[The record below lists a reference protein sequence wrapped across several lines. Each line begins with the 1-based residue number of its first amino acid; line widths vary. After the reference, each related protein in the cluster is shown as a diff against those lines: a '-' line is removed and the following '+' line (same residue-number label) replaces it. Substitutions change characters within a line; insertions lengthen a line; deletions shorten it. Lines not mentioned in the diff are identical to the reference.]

1 MMRHYLLFILLL
13 FFNVTVFCQSFG
25 DTPRTIIEYENSLPE
40 DLKEENL
47 SFPYRVSSTD
57 ADDYIEV
64 LMPDAEILTKD
75 FIIQDSDTLVFLYD
89 LNPGWIAI
97 AH

>member
-1 MMRHYLLFILLL
+1 MKKVFLLL
-13 FFNVTVFCQSFG
+13 TIATFLLSCEKDNIAIMNDS
-25 DTPRTIIEYENSLPE
+25 IIEYENSLPE
-40 DLKEENL
+40 DLREENL

>member
-1 MMRHYLLFILLL
+1 MAYEELCYAKSI
-13 FFNVTVFCQSFG
+13 NDS
-25 DTPRTIIEYENSLPE
+25 IIEYENSLPE

>member
-1 MMRHYLLFILLL
+1 M
-13 FFNVTVFCQSFG
+13 NDS
-25 DTPRTIIEYENSLPE
+25 IIEYENSLPE

>member
-1 MMRHYLLFILLL
+1 MKKVFLLL
-13 FFNVTVFCQSFG
+13 TIATFLFSCEKDNIAIMNDS
-25 DTPRTIIEYENSLPE
+25 IIEYENSLPE
-40 DLKEENL
+40 DLREENL

-64 LMPDAEILTKD
+64 LMPDAEILTKY

>member
-1 MMRHYLLFILLL
+1 MKKVFLLL
-13 FFNVTVFCQSFG
+13 TIATFLFSCEKDNIAIMNDS
-25 DTPRTIIEYENSLPE
+25 IIEYENSLPE

-47 SFPYRVSSTD
+47 SFPEEPRRQRGFLRSRARS
-57 ADDYIEV
+57 
-64 LMPDAEILTKD
+64 DAEILTKD